1 MQDFKPKTPKISME
15 KSPNNKNEQK
25 FSDNSDAKI
34 SKNPKY
40 QVIFNEQTENYNILE
55 QPLKNLV
62 FSLPILQYLK
72 TFRQYM
78 RKFS

>member
-1 MQDFKPKTPKISME
+1 MKAFKPMTPKISME

-25 FSDNSDAKI
+25 YSDNSDAKI

-40 QVIFNEQTENYNILE
+40 QVIFCEQTENYNINE

-62 FSLPILQYLK
+62 
-72 TFRQYM
+72 
-78 RKFS
+78 